1 MSKSGKLVRLHC
13 QFDGQPCPSVT
24 WYRNEAIINP
34 SDRFKI
40 KSEANTSTLEI
51 CNVGVNDS
59 GIYTCRAVNEAGSA
73 STTANIVVAGKQHPS
88 SPDNP
93 MPSALLAAGDKTSD
107 IGMPFFIRLVWILWR
122 SAASRTAVE
131 TRLDCT
137 SGNARTTCQLAQLR
151 SKVDHMSGHMIH
163 IFVVPEPNEINRR
176 LVESF
181 QSKTWFPLHWVDTV
195 DFSNS
200 SFTFYLQ
207 ID

>member
-1 MSKSGKLVRLHC
+1 MTIPEGAAGQIVTEETAAAATSETHEAELRTAQLLANVIVDRLVQTVTTPDKTAREKKKASLANVPRYVAPTFHKKLQSLMSKSGKLVRLHC

-107 IGMPFFIRLVWILWR
+107 IGMPFFIRLVWIL
-122 SAASRTAVE
+122 
-131 TRLDCT
+131 
-137 SGNARTTCQLAQLR
+137 
-151 SKVDHMSGHMIH
+151 
-163 IFVVPEPNEINRR
+163 
-176 LVESF
+176 
-181 QSKTWFPLHWVDTV
+181 
-195 DFSNS
+195 
-200 SFTFYLQ
+200 
-207 ID
+207 